1 MIKRDNSV
9 DRSKNRNLIL
19 GPGVLLLLILAL
31 LAFNPARTLLSF
43 RENGQVPLYT
53 MTYHGPYYY
62 LAPAIPSTDAN
73 LRKYGDEDGSGFLEH
88 QACTIFSATG
98 GDHKIYGRNRDLPWD
113 HTALLLFTHPKN
125 GYASVSMVDLDQL
138 GVYPGRFSLW
148 RRLLLLAAPLV
159 PTEGMNE
166 HGLTVSKADVSPD
179 DPPYDPSKETL
190 MFRTAMRLVLD
201 QAKTTQEAIDLL
213 ALYNI
218 SFAGGGGHLLIA
230 DPSGDSAILEYFD
243 DQVVVIRN
251 PDPWQVITNFEVG
264 NPANQDQEPN
274 CQRYNLVEDALNH
287 SAGVLNIEGGM
298 DLLSQASVN
307 GTLWSISFDMTTQE
321 MDIVL
326 NRQFENVFHLT
337 KDEW

>member
-1 MIKRDNSV
+1 MDPIKKRWV
-9 DRSKNRNLIL
+9 LRGL
-19 GPGVLLLLILAL
+19 GIVLLLAL
-31 LAFNPARTLLSF
+31 VLLVFNPVRTLLSF
-43 RENGQVPLYT
+43 RENDQIPLYT

-62 LAPAIPSTDAN
+62 LTSLIPYSDAN
-73 LRKYGDEDGSGFLEH
+73 LRKFSQKILPEGGSELQEF

-98 GDHKIYGRNRDLPWD
+98 GDHKIYGRNRDLPWN

-148 RRLLLLAAPLV
+148 RRLLLLASPLV

-166 HGLTVSKADVSPD
+166 HGLTVSKADVPRD
-179 DPPYDPSKETL
+179 DPPYDPSRETL

-201 QAKTTQEAIDLL
+201 QARTTQEAIDLL

-218 SFAGGGGHLLIA
+218 SFAGAGGHLLIA

-264 NPANQDQEPN
+264 NPDNQNQEPS
-274 CQRYNLVEDALNH
+274 CQRYNLVEDALEH
-287 SAGVLNIEGGM
+287 SEGVLNIEGGL
-298 DLLSQASVN
+298 DLLSQASIN

-326 NRQFENVFHLT
+326 HRQYENVFHLS

>member
-1 MIKRDNSV
+1 MDPIK
-9 DRSKNRNLIL
+9 KRNLFQGL
-19 GPGVLLLLILAL
+19 GIIALLALAL
-31 LAFNPARTLLSF
+31 LVFNPVRSLLSF
-43 RENGQVPLYT
+43 RENDQVPLYT

-62 LAPAIPSTDAN
+62 LTPLIPYSDAN
-73 LRKYGDEDGSGFLEH
+73 LQKYSDRYLPEDEFGLFEH

-98 GDHKIYGRNRDLPWD
+98 GDHKIYGRNRDLPWN
-113 HTALLLFTHPKN
+113 HTALLLFTHPQN

-138 GVYPGRFSLW
+138 GVFPGRFSLW

-166 HGLTVSKADVSPD
+166 HGLTISKADVSPD
-179 DPPYDPSKETL
+179 DPPFDPSKETL

-201 QAKTTQEAIDLL
+201 QAKTTQEAVDLL

-251 PDPWQVITNFEVG
+251 PDPWQVVTNFEVG
-264 NPANQDQEPN
+264 NPANQDLEPN
-274 CQRYNLVEDALNH
+274 CQRYNLVEDALEK
-287 SAGVLNIEGGM
+287 SEGVLNIESGM
-298 DLLSQASVN
+298 DLLKQASVS
-307 GTLWSISFDMTTQE
+307 GTLWSISFDMTTQKL
-321 MDIVL
+321 DLVL
-326 NRQFENVFHLT
+326 HRQYDQVLHLT
-337 KDEW
+337 RDDW